1 MDKVLEDFLKKIIMV
16 SSAGAGGPSS
26 RDVVK
31 IFDLPRHGVNK
42 DAIDRHLLPHP
53 DSRKDA
59 ITRILGFRDFK
70 THDITNVGRI
80 YLSSCVNQITLI
92 KNQFKKWHFPNPLNK
107 GTEIK
112 DFDLFPY
119 WIVLE
124 FLCLVRDELG
134 TANITDKDFIVF
146 VSSIKKREDIK
157 EHVEAYI
164 FTQNNDSEYSTL
176 LSRLPEDPQVK
187 YSKGYWKDVFA
198 CGLFEPIEYD
208 DIKNTIGLV
217 SNVNCED
224 IKLMIEHFYDSYS
237 DTAKENNFDFLQNEI
252 EDEKLFPSPHIS
264 PESIRIVASN
274 IDNKFDRKNIL
285 LKGVPGTGKST
296 LLSNIVE
303 RKIFKLKD
311 PALDMKG
318 NPCLSRSSLLGN
330 NVLRINIHSASS
342 NSDLMQ
348 GIGIA
353 TDDQSRILYS
363 EKRGLILRHIEKACF
378 RPSLPFV
385 LILEEIQEN
394 SLNEL
399 IGDLIYL
406 IETTKRAKIQKL
418 KPFDTSGHTF
428 VSLVDYY
435 IEQIDGIHYVELPS
449 LIDPD
454 KTQKMI
460 IPDNL
465 YIFCT
470 SNYRDDKKVIEDNLL
485 RRFSVIEVYPQYQS
499 DIGKG
504 EDEEFIFKSEDVSN
518 FLFDINEEILKLFDK
533 EMHADRFLIGQSN
546 WLPIIDGKDVN
557 LFYEALLKVFI
568 EFKEIKELEFQGSV
582 DELLIFICENKRKY
596 GEWIEKA
603 LEILCHPDKDIS
615 DYKSVVTLLQNEIYK
630 DVFSANIFS
639 DKIDLD
645 VAMPQE

>member
-1 MDKVLEDFLKKIIMV
+1 MDKILEDFLKKIIML

-26 RDVVK
+26 RDVIK
-31 IFDLPRHGVNK
+31 IFDLPRHGVDK
-42 DAIDRHLLPHP
+42 DAIDRYLLPNP
-53 DSRKDA
+53 DRRKDA

-70 THDITNVGRI
+70 THDITSVGRI
-80 YLSSCVNQITLI
+80 YLSSCVNQVTLI
-92 KNQFKKWHFPNPLNK
+92 KNQFKKWHFPNPFNK

-124 FLCLVRDELG
+124 FLCLVREELG
-134 TANITDKDFIVF
+134 TVNVTDKDFIVF
-146 VSSIKKREDIK
+146 ILTIKKREEIK
-157 EHVEAYI
+157 EHVKAYI
-164 FTQNNDSEYSTL
+164 FTQNNGLEYSLL
-176 LSRLPEDPQVK
+176 LSSLPEDPQVK
-187 YSKGYWKDVFA
+187 YNKGYWKDVFT
-198 CGLFEPIEYD
+198 CGFFEPVKYNDSKNIISLVDDVDCEY
-208 DIKNTIGLV
+208 IK
-217 SNVNCED
+217 S
-224 IKLMIEHFYDSYS
+224 MIEHFYDSYS
-237 DTAKENNFDFLQNEI
+237 ERGEENNFEFLQNEI
-252 EDEKLFPSPHIS
+252 EDEKIFPSPHIS
-264 PESIRIVASN
+264 PESIGIVSSN
-274 IDNKFDRKNIL
+274 IDNTFNRKNIL

-311 PALDMKG
+311 PTLDTKV
-318 NPCLSRSSLLGN
+318 NPCLSRSNLLRN

-363 EKRGLILRHIEKACF
+363 EKRGLILKHIEKACF
-378 RPSLPFV
+378 QSSLPFV

-406 IETTKRAKIQKL
+406 IETTKRAKIQEM
-418 KPFDTSGHTF
+418 KPFDTSGYTF
-428 VSLVDYY
+428 GSLVNYY
-435 IEQIDGIHYVELPS
+435 IEHIEGIHYVELPS
-449 LIDPD
+449 LINPD
-454 KTQKMI
+454 KIQKMI

-485 RRFSVIEVYPQYQS
+485 RRFSVIELYPQYQS
-499 DIGKG
+499 DLGKDK
-504 EDEEFIFKSEDVSN
+504 DEEFIFKSESVSK
-518 FLFDINEEILKLFDK
+518 FLFDINDKILKLFDK

-546 WLPIIDGKDVN
+546 WLPIVDGKDVN

-596 GEWIEKA
+596 GEWIEEL
-603 LEILCHPDKDIS
+603 LEILCPLDKGIQ
-615 DYKSVVTLLQNEIYK
+615 DYKSIVTLLQNEIYK
-630 DVFSANIFS
+630 DVFSANNFS
-639 DKIDLD
+639 DELSEDL
-645 VAMPQE
+645 EIS